1 MLDIRN
7 MYCKLKTVG
16 FYLKFNQYLQGANQ
30 KFPFHRGSVRYILT
44 LDCKW
49 LP

>member
-16 FYLKFNQYLQGANQ
+16 FYLEFKKNPYLQGANQ
-30 KFPFHRGSVRYILT
+30 KFLFHREPVGYIIT
-44 LDCKW
+44 L
-49 LP
+49 LY